1 MSAAAAA
8 GNLESSG
15 LTSAERDGD
24 WYEKL
29 YLMLRDSIPCSI
41 LLVDGALRVITANR
55 YFLEK
60 SQRHTRETVGRELE
74 EVFPAVILEHVDIL
88 SQIRSALESGV
99 PLYAQRITYRAPGIP
114 VRFYYYNVLPVN
126 DRRRVKPG
134 YVMLVMED
142 VTEQV
147 RLSGHIQTIERQL
160 ANVVE
165 HATDIILSTD
175 SETRITTWN
184 RAAEVLCGYS
194 FKQVERHPLS
204 EYLADEGR
212 LEFERAIA
220 TMKRAGQP
228 QMLYSDLITSQ
239 GARLPMSWV
248 CSPMRNDQGAIQGI
262 VAVGRDMTGAKHFE
276 AQLHQSQRLAALGVM
291 ASGIAHELRNPL
303 TLCSSGAQFL
313 LEDDVSPDFRKE
325 CAQQIRSGIERASL
339 VIENL
344 LRFARP
350 QTDDA
355 EAELGEVE
363 IVAVVKA
370 ALEFVDNLAK
380 LQRVRVVTDH
390 LTGPFCVP
398 GNETLLQH
406 VFINLFLNAIDAM
419 PEGGSLAVVAGV
431 AAGQVVV
438 SVSDTGCGIP
448 ADEIN
453 RIFDPFYT
461 RSRYK
466 KGTGLGLS
474 ICYAIVKQHRGAID
488 VSSIEGRGSA
498 FVVTLPLLS

>member
-1 MSAAAAA
+1 MSTTIAD
-8 GNLESSG
+8 GSVENSG
-15 LTSAERDGD
+15 LPGAEREGD

-29 YLMLRDSIPCSI
+29 YLMLLDSIPCSI

-60 SQRHTRETVGRELE
+60 SQRQPRDTVGRQLW
-74 EVFPAVILEHVDIL
+74 EVFPAVILEHVDIV
-88 SQIRSALESGV
+88 SQIRATLESGV
-99 PLYAQRITYRAPGIP
+99 PLHAQRITYRAPGLP

-126 DRRRVKPG
+126 DRGRSRPG

-147 RLSGHIQTIERQL
+147 RLSGHIRSIERQL

-175 SETRITTWN
+175 SATRITTWN
-184 RAAEVLCGYS
+184 RAAETLCGYS
-194 FKQVERHPLS
+194 FEQVEGHPLS
-204 EYLADEGR
+204 EYLADESR
-212 LEFERAIA
+212 RDFERAIA
-220 TMKRAGQP
+220 AMKRSGQP
-228 QMLYSDLITSQ
+228 QMIYSDLLTAQ

-248 CSPMRNDQGAIQGI
+248 LSPMRSDQNVLQGI

-291 ASGIAHELRNPL
+291 AGGIAHELRNPL

-313 LEDDVSPDFRKE
+313 LEDDVSPEFRKQ
-325 CAQQIRSGIERASL
+325 CAQQIKAGIERASL

-350 QTDDA
+350 HTEET
-355 EAELGEVE
+355 EAELEEVE
-363 IVAVVKA
+363 IAAVVRA
-370 ALEFVDNLAK
+370 ALAFVDNLAK
-380 LQRVRVVTDH
+380 LQRVRVTTDH
-390 LTGPFCVP
+390 LERTFFVQ
-398 GNETLLQH
+398 GNGMLLQH
-406 VFINLFLNAIDAM
+406 VFINLFINAIDAM
-419 PEGGSLAVVAGV
+419 PDGGALAVSAQGAG
-431 AAGQVVV
+431 GQVSVR
-438 SVSDTGCGIP
+438 VSDTGCGIP
-448 ADEIN
+448 AEEVN
-453 RIFDPFYT
+453 RIFDPFFT

-474 ICYAIVKQHRGAID
+474 ICYAIVKQHRGVIE
-488 VSSIEGRGSA
+488 VSSVQGRGSD
-498 FVVTLPLLS
+498 FIVTLPLSS

>member
-1 MSAAAAA
+1 MTQARSEIADSIPL
-8 GNLESSG
+8 N
-15 LTSAERDGD
+15 RDGE

-29 YLMLRDSIPCSI
+29 YLMLLDSIPCSI

-60 SQRHTRETVGRELE
+60 SQRQARETIGRQLG

-88 SQIRSALESGV
+88 SQIRSTLDSGA
-99 PLYAQRITYRAPGIP
+99 PLHAQRITYRAPGIP

-126 DRRRVKPG
+126 DRRRGKPG

-147 RLSGHIQTIERQL
+147 RLSGHIQSIERQL

-175 SETRITTWN
+175 GAAHITTWN
-184 RAAEVLCGYS
+184 RAAEMLSGYC
-194 FKQVERHPLS
+194 FEQVEGHPLS
-204 EYLADEGR
+204 EYLADETR
-212 LEFERAIA
+212 LEFERTIG
-220 TMKRAGQP
+220 TMKRAGHP
-228 QMLYSDLITSQ
+228 QMIYSDLVTSQ
-239 GARLPMSWV
+239 RARLPMSWV
-248 CSPMRNDQGAIQGI
+248 CSPMRNDQGAIMGM

-291 ASGIAHELRNPL
+291 AGGIAHELRNPL

-313 LEDDVSPDFRKE
+313 LEDDVSTEFRKE
-325 CAQQIRSGIERASL
+325 CADQIKSGIERASL

-350 QTDDA
+350 QTDDTD
-355 EAELGEVE
+355 AELAEVE
-363 IVAVVKA
+363 IVSVVRA

-380 LQRVRVVTDH
+380 LQRVRVITGH
-390 LTGPFCVP
+390 LNGPFLVP
-398 GNETLLQH
+398 GNDTLLQH

-419 PEGGSLAVVAGV
+419 PDGGSLTVSATVRNRQVSLSVA
-431 AAGQVVV
+431 
-438 SVSDTGCGIP
+438 DTGCGIP
-448 ADEIN
+448 AEEVN

-474 ICYAIVKQHRGAID
+474 ICYSIVKQHRGAIE
-488 VSSIEGRGSA
+488 VTSIEGRGSN
-498 FVVTLPLLS
+498 FVVTLPLLP

>member
-1 MSAAAAA
+1 MAQR
-8 GNLESSG
+8 NLESSG
-15 LTSAERDGD
+15 LIGAERDGD

-29 YLMLRDSIPCSI
+29 YLMLLDSIPCSI

-60 SQRHTRETVGRELE
+60 SQRQARETVGRQLW
-74 EVFPAVILEHVDIL
+74 EVFPAVILEHVDII
-88 SQIRSALESGV
+88 SQIRSTLESGV
-99 PLYAQRITYRAPGIP
+99 PLYAQRVTYRAPGIP

-147 RLSGHIQTIERQL
+147 RLSGHIQSIERQL

-175 SETRITTWN
+175 SATRITTWN
-184 RAAEVLCGYS
+184 RAAEMLCGYS
-194 FKQVERHPLS
+194 FEQVEGHPLS
-204 EYLADEGR
+204 EYLADESR

-228 QMLYSDLITSQ
+228 QMIYSDLLAAQ

-248 CSPMRNDQGAIQGI
+248 LSPMRNDQGAIQGI

-291 ASGIAHELRNPL
+291 AGGIAHELRNPL

-313 LEDDVSPDFRKE
+313 LEDDVNPEFRKE
-325 CAQQIRSGIERASL
+325 CAQQIKSGIERASL

-350 QTDDA
+350 QTDEA
-355 EAELGEVE
+355 EAELDEVE

-380 LQRVRVVTDH
+380 LQRVRVVTDD
-390 LTGPFCVP
+390 LKRPFFVW
-398 GNETLLQH
+398 GNEMLLQH

-419 PEGGSLAVVAGV
+419 PDGGSVAVSARMT
-431 AAGQVVV
+431 AGQVAVC
-438 SVSDTGCGIP
+438 VSDTGCGIP
-448 ADEIN
+448 AEEVT
-453 RIFDPFYT
+453 RIFDPFFT

-474 ICYAIVKQHRGAID
+474 ICYAIVKQHRGAIE
-488 VSSIEGRGSA
+488 VSSVEGRGSD
-498 FVVTLPLLS
+498 FVVTLPLSS

>member
-1 MSAAAAA
+1 MSTTLAERGLEGPDRAAMV
-8 GNLESSG
+8 
-15 LTSAERDGD
+15 RDGD

-29 YLMLRDSIPCSI
+29 YLMLLDSIPCSI
-41 LLVDGALRVITANR
+41 LLVDGDLRVMTANR

-60 SQRHTRETVGRELE
+60 SQRQARETIGRQLS
-74 EVFPAVILEHVDIL
+74 EVFPAVILEHVDII
-88 SQIRSALESGV
+88 SQIRTTLESGV
-99 PLYAQRITYRAPGIP
+99 PLHAQRITYRAPGIP

-147 RLSGHIQTIERQL
+147 RLSGHIQSIERQL

-175 SETRITTWN
+175 NATRITTWN
-184 RAAEVLCGYS
+184 RAAEMLSGYC
-194 FKQVERHPLS
+194 FEQVEAHSLS
-204 EYLADEGR
+204 EYLADETR
-212 LEFERAIA
+212 LDFDRAIES
-220 TMKRAGQP
+220 MKRVGQP
-228 QMLYSDLITSQ
+228 QMIYSDLVNSQ
-239 GARLPMSWV
+239 GVRLPVSWV
-248 CSPMRNDQGAIQGI
+248 FSPMRNDQGATVGV

-291 ASGIAHELRNPL
+291 AGGIAHELRNPL

-313 LEDDVSPDFRKE
+313 LEDDVSPEFRKE
-325 CAQQIRSGIERASL
+325 CAEQIKSGIERASL

-355 EAELGEVE
+355 EGELEEVE
-363 IVAVVKA
+363 IVSVVKA

-380 LQRVRVVTDH
+380 LQRVRVVTDS
-390 LTGPFCVP
+390 LQGPIFVR

-419 PEGGSLAVVAGV
+419 PDGGSLAVSARQCGDQIAVAV
-431 AAGQVVV
+431 A
-438 SVSDTGCGIP
+438 DTGCGIP
-448 ADEIN
+448 SEEVT

-474 ICYAIVKQHRGAID
+474 ICYAIVKQHRGAIE
-488 VSSIEGRGSA
+488 VTSTEGRGSD

>member
-1 MSAAAAA
+1 MSATAERRAE
-8 GNLESSG
+8 GLERN
-15 LTSAERDGD
+15 AVERDGD

-29 YLMLRDSIPCSI
+29 YLMLLDSIPCSI
-41 LLVDGALRVITANR
+41 LVIDGGLRVMTANR

-60 SQRHTRETVGRELE
+60 SQRRAHETIGRQLW

-88 SQIRSALESGV
+88 SQIRATLESGM
-99 PLYAQRITYRAPGIP
+99 PLHAQRITYRAPGIP

-126 DRRRVKPG
+126 DRRRLKPG

-147 RLSGHIQTIERQL
+147 RLSGHIQSIERQL

-175 SETRITTWN
+175 NQTRISTWN
-184 RAAEVLCGYS
+184 RAAEMLSGYS
-194 FKQVERHPLS
+194 FEQVEGHSLS
-204 EYLADEGR
+204 EYLADESR
-212 LEFERAIA
+212 LEFERAIES
-220 TMKRAGQP
+220 MNRVGQP
-228 QMLYSDLITSQ
+228 QMIYSDLMTSQ
-239 GARLPMSWV
+239 GGRLPVSWV
-248 CSPMRNDQGAIQGI
+248 FSPMRNDSGATVGM

-291 ASGIAHELRNPL
+291 AGGIAHELRNPL

-313 LEDDVSPDFRKE
+313 LEDDVSPEFRKE
-325 CAQQIRSGIERASL
+325 CAQQIKSGIERASL

-350 QTDDA
+350 QTD
-355 EAELGEVE
+355 EADSELEE
-363 IVAVVKA
+363 IEIESVVQA

-380 LQRVRVVTDH
+380 LQRVRVVTDK
-390 LTGPFCVP
+390 LNKPLFVR

-419 PEGGSLAVVAGV
+419 PDGGSL
-431 AAGQVVV
+431 VV
-438 SVSDTGCGIP
+438 SANRRGREIAVTVSDTGCGIP
-448 ADEIN
+448 AEEVN

-474 ICYAIVKQHRGAID
+474 ICHAIVKQHRGAIE
-488 VSSIEGRGSA
+488 VTSTEGRGSN
-498 FVVTLPLLS
+498 FVVRLPLLA

>member
-1 MSAAAAA
+1 MTPIMAEWK
-8 GNLESSG
+8 LETVG
-15 LTSAERDGD
+15 PIGAQRDGD

-29 YLMLRDSIPCSI
+29 YLMLLDSIPCSI
-41 LLVDGALRVITANR
+41 LLVDGGLRVITANR

-60 SQRHTRETVGRELE
+60 SQRQTRDTVGRQLW

-88 SQIRSALESGV
+88 SQIRAALESGV

-126 DRRRVKPG
+126 DRHRDRPG

-142 VTEQV
+142 VTEQI
-147 RLSGHIQTIERQL
+147 RLSGHLQSIERQL

-175 SETRITTWN
+175 SATRITTWN
-184 RAAEVLCGYS
+184 RAAEMLSGYM
-194 FKQVERHPLS
+194 FEQVEGHPLS
-204 EYLADEGR
+204 EYLGEETR
-212 LEFERAIA
+212 LEFERAVA
-220 TMKRAGQP
+220 TMKRCGQP
-228 QMLYSDLITSQ
+228 QMINSELITSQ
-239 GARLPMSWV
+239 GAHLPMSWV

-313 LEDDVSPDFRKE
+313 LEDDVSQEFRKE
-325 CAQQIRSGIERASL
+325 CAQQIKSGIERASL

-350 QTDDA
+350 HTEDA
-355 EAELGEVE
+355 EAELEPVE
-363 IVAVVKA
+363 IGAVVNA
-370 ALEFVDNLAK
+370 ALEFVDNLAR
-380 LQRVRVVTDH
+380 LQRVQVMTER
-390 LTGPFCVP
+390 LTGPLCVL

-419 PEGGSLAVVAGV
+419 PEGGSLTVSATRES
-431 AAGQVVV
+431 GQVSI

-448 ADEIN
+448 ADEVT

-488 VSSIEGRGSA
+488 VSSIEGRGSD
-498 FVVTLPLLS
+498 FVVTLPLSA

>member
-1 MSAAAAA
+1 MTGTIAERKGEGPDGKA
-8 GNLESSG
+8 L
-15 LTSAERDGD
+15 ERDGD

-29 YLMLRDSIPCSI
+29 YLMLLDSIPCSI
-41 LLVDGALRVITANR
+41 LLVDGTLRVMTANR

-60 SQRHTRETVGRELE
+60 SQRQARETIGRQLW

-88 SQIRSALESGV
+88 SQIRATLESGT
-99 PLYAQRITYRAPGIP
+99 PLHAQRITYRAPGIP

-147 RLSGHIQTIERQL
+147 RLSGHIQSIERQL

-175 SETRITTWN
+175 NATRITTWN
-184 RAAEVLCGYS
+184 RAAEMLSGYC
-194 FKQVERHPLS
+194 FEQVVGHLLS
-204 EYLADEGR
+204 EYLADETR
-212 LEFERAIA
+212 LEFERAIE
-220 TMKRAGQP
+220 TMNQVGQP
-228 QMLYSDLITSQ
+228 QMIYSDLVNAQ
-239 GARLPMSWV
+239 GARLPVSWV
-248 CSPMRNDQGAIQGI
+248 FSPIRNDQSAIVGV

-276 AQLHQSQRLAALGVM
+276 VQLHQSQRLAALGVM
-291 ASGIAHELRNPL
+291 AGGIAHELRNPL

-313 LEDDVSPDFRKE
+313 LEDDVSSEFRKE
-325 CAQQIRSGIERASL
+325 CAEQIKCGIERASL

-350 QTDDA
+350 QTDDTDS
-355 EAELGEVE
+355 ELEEVE
-363 IVAVVKA
+363 VVSVVKA

-380 LQRVRVVTDH
+380 LQRVRVVTES
-390 LTGPFCVP
+390 LNGPSFVHA
-398 GNETLLQH
+398 NETLLQH
-406 VFINLFLNAIDAM
+406 VFINLFINAIDAM
-419 PEGGSLAVVAGV
+419 PDGGSLAVSARRQGRQISVAV
-431 AAGQVVV
+431 A
-438 SVSDTGCGIP
+438 DTGCGIP
-448 ADEIN
+448 SEEVN

-474 ICYAIVKQHRGAID
+474 ICYAIVKQHRGAIE
-488 VSSIEGRGSA
+488 VTSTEGRGSD